1 MQEQLFPFA
10 KNRYFKKKRMRAVD
24 FERDQAFADRKLS
37 FLNHWVFG
45 TGIAMGLGV
54 ERIDSDSLLVEPGM
68 AIDPQGRY
76 LIVDEPAVCR
86 IKTLD
91 GFSKLE
97 GETALLWLSYREELL
112 DPMFVTDDE
121 GPSMQYAVARERFAF
136 SLSTEQSLPLSA
148 AEQILFSSHTLFE
161 DKDLRVTQVIPRIF
175 SNGGITL
182 LRLFIESFCPEALE
196 VELRYTPHI
205 PGFVEVA
212 SGGVPQL
219 SNRLRIGKGETV
231 LSLSIRA
238 EQAGQVVFFALS
250 ENDFTIEKRGVKQS
264 ARETFRQEFRVVSGS
279 PLAALEEM
287 LLARAPQELWESGP
301 PGVPIAAVHFVRYDD
316 KALLDD
322 VIPLGSNARTAVP
335 YLRESLRKVGLCYQ
349 SLETELAHS
358 APVSI
363 CRAPADSSSAAQEVS
378 ARQMTT
384 GAIQLNTGM
393 NQKAGSLLTS
403 EEITHGLGPGA
414 VYIEFG
420 IEHTGT
426 AAPGA
431 RSRALRPIAGCS
443 PRKAPTAGQSGWKSA
458 SSGRR
463 ARPPAQCWGWRGCG
477 CAGGCVLARAP
488 AGFRPATMRRR
499 SLGCV
504 LRPGFPTRRPPY
516 PTGAG
521 WKATFTL
528 CRETGGYSFQTSS
541 RRASGGGWALIWRLV
556 GNRHPSTSPWMDV
569 PRASRYL
576 RGKPSLAVE
585 SAHWS
590 SRTTQMALLTAGLSL
605 WAVCGATARSGLA
618 RNAGGS
624 A

>member
-68 AIDPQGRY
+68 AIDSQGRY

-196 VELRYTPHI
+196 VELRYAPHI

-264 ARETFRQEFRVVSGS
+264 ARETFRQEFQVVSGS
-279 PLAALEEM
+279 PLAALEEL

-363 CRAPADSSSAAQEVS
+363 CRAPVDSSSAAQEVS

-420 IEHTGT
+420 IEHIYPVANLDQNRTDLLLGDVSLFEQASGT
-426 AAPGA
+426 YEKDMAKGVRVHPDKGTFELAVRLGCDLRQSVLRLRWFAWRPEEEAVQAEEVGALLRLTPDVVHAKPGDVLSFTPVFT
-431 RSRALRPIAGCS
+431 R
-443 PRKAPTAGQSGWKSA
+443 GQSAPCDFFTTDRHGGVMTRDGIYTA
-458 SSGRR
+458 PDREGLYQIY
-463 ARPPAQCWGWRGCG
+463 AQ
-477 CAGGCVLARAP
+477 
-488 AGFRPATMRRR
+488 
-499 SLGCV
+499 
-504 LRPGFPTRRPPY
+504 
-516 PTGAG
+516 
-521 WKATFTL
+521 
-528 CRETGGYSFQTSS
+528 
-541 RRASGGGWALIWRLV
+541 I
-556 GNRHPSTSPWMDV
+556 
-569 PRASRYL
+569 
-576 RGKPSLAVE
+576 RGKPEERVNAFIIVE
-585 SAHWS
+585 A
-590 SRTTQMALLTAGLSL
+590 Q
-605 WAVCGATARSGLA
+605 VQ
-618 RNAGGS
+618 GGGDERGS
-624 A
+624 V

>member
-420 IEHTGT
+420 IEHIYPVANLDQNRTDLLLGDVSLFEQASGT
-426 AAPGA
+426 YEKDMAKGVRVHPDKGTFELAVRLGCDLRQSVLRLRWFAWRPAEEAVPAEEVGALLRLTPDVVHAKPGDVLSFTPVFT
-431 RSRALRPIAGCS
+431 R
-443 PRKAPTAGQSGWKSA
+443 GQSAPCDFFTTDRHGGVMTRDGIYTA
-458 SSGRR
+458 PDREGLYQIY
-463 ARPPAQCWGWRGCG
+463 AQ
-477 CAGGCVLARAP
+477 
-488 AGFRPATMRRR
+488 
-499 SLGCV
+499 
-504 LRPGFPTRRPPY
+504 
-516 PTGAG
+516 
-521 WKATFTL
+521 
-528 CRETGGYSFQTSS
+528 
-541 RRASGGGWALIWRLV
+541 I
-556 GNRHPSTSPWMDV
+556 
-569 PRASRYL
+569 
-576 RGKPSLAVE
+576 RGKPKERVNAFIIVE
-585 SAHWS
+585 A
-590 SRTTQMALLTAGLSL
+590 Q
-605 WAVCGATARSGLA
+605 VQ
-618 RNAGGS
+618 GGGDERGS
-624 A
+624 V